1 VVAVIESV
9 NVQSRM
15 KSYCERNRMLHV
27 LLSSPLMVD
36 DDGTATSNRV
46 AKMERGLVPLLLAC
60 ASGQP
65 RTGPNLILAG
75 LSMLSAAD
83 TKVDK
88 VLLISEH

>member
-1 VVAVIESV
+1 VVRYHAGIESV

-27 LLSSPLMVD
+27 LLSSPLVD

-46 AKMERGLVPLLLAC
+46 AKMEKGLDPLLLAC

-65 RTGPNLILAG
+65 QNRSKLDSGWFVNALG
-75 LSMLSAAD
+75 GRYKSGQ
-83 TKVDK
+83 V
-88 VLLISEH
+88 H